1 MADRLFYKV
10 IKGVKLTKVTS
21 LTALTDETLIAF
33 DNLQD
38 IASNVFNPTIRLGVT
53 GLSRAGKTVFISSL
67 IHNLLHGGRLPMFE
81 AQSSGRI
88 AKAEIKPQPSMDI
101 PRFEYEAH
109 IETLLNDKLWP
120 QSTRSVSE
128 IRLTVHFES
137 ASSWNRKFGRGTLN
151 IDIVDYPGEWL
162 LDLPLLGLSFEEWSE
177 QALSLSQKGPRK
189 KLAKAWHATLNKIDA
204 KFEEDEMVAKSLAKH
219 FTEYL
224 IECRQDNTALSTLPP
239 GRFIMPGDLEGSP
252 ALTFSPMQKLKGD
265 APKDGSLYAMMERRY
280 EAYKAIVVKP
290 FFREHFARL
299 DSQIILVDVLQA
311 LNAGPDALVDLENAL
326 CDILNC
332 FRTGKNT
339 LIGSLFSRKIERL
352 LFAATKA
359 DHLHHE
365 NHDKLEALLARL
377 VGNAIK
383 KAEYNGAKVSVIGLA
398 AVRATKEAVVQV
410 GKDELPVIVGTPLKD
425 EQIDGEIFD
434 GTTQTAIFPGDLPS
448 DLSQLFENK
457 NKADDP
463 NLKFVRFRPPEL
475 EKTAEGFTLSLP
487 HIRMDRALQFL
498 LKDHLA

>member
-1 MADRLFYKV
+1 M
-10 IKGVKLTKVTS
+10 TKATS

-53 GLSRAGKTVFISSL
+53 GLSRAGKTVFITSM

-101 PRFEYEAH
+101 PRFEYEEH
-109 IETLLNDKLWP
+109 IKTLLNDKLWP

-137 ASSWNRKFGRGTLN
+137 ASTWNKKFGRGTLN

-162 LDLPLLGLSFEEWSE
+162 LDLPLLGLSFEQWSE
-177 QALSLSQKGPRK
+177 QALSLAQKGPRK
-189 KLAKAWHATLNKIDA
+189 KLAQKWQTALGKIDA
-204 KFEEDEMVAKSLAKH
+204 KTPEDEMVAKDLAKH
-219 FTEYL
+219 FTQYL
-224 IECRQDNTALSTLPP
+224 VECRHDNTALSTLPP

-252 ALTFSPMQKLKGD
+252 ALTFSPMRKPKGEP
-265 APKDGSLYAMMERRY
+265 PKDGSLYAMMEERY
-280 EAYKAIVVKP
+280 EAYKTIIVKP

-311 LNAGPDALVDLENAL
+311 LNAGPDAVADLENAL

-365 NHDKLEALLARL
+365 NHDKLEALLSRL
-377 VGNAIK
+377 VDNAIK
-383 KAEYNGAKVSVIGLA
+383 KAKYNGAKVSVIGLA
-398 AVRATKEAVVQV
+398 AVRATKEAVVTID
-410 GKDELPVIVGTPLKD
+410 KDELPVIVGTPLKG
-425 EQIDGEIFD
+425 EQIDGEFFD
-434 GTTQTAIFPGDLPS
+434 GTSETAIFPGDLPK
-448 DLSQLFENK
+448 DLGQLFDTENNTNNNK
-457 NKADDP
+457 NIDDP
-463 NLKFVRFRPPEL
+463 NLRFVRFRPPEL

-487 HIRMDRALQFL
+487 HIRMDRALEFL